1 MANRKKICTSV
12 SFSPIVFQKIE
23 DEKSIIRET
32 TGIELSTSAYLEML
46 VMMRGKKDKV
56 RDVEWLSSVQIGSR
70 RRKPTQVPKVERQA
84 RRFGKGRE
92 YEIESYE
99 KTVQLKEA
107 IAKQP
112 TNRVP
117 VAIKSTI
124 NFANVLNDA
133 VHAGFMSEEEALRRF
148 TEYKKATTDEER
160 SRLWDSLHEYNELQG
175 YEESN

>member
-1 MANRKKICTSV
+1 MVRKIKFAMWNGSLV
-12 SFSPIVFQKIE
+12 Y
-23 DEKSIIRET
+23 RESGKLVPNQSQYT
-32 TGIELSTSAYLEML
+32 IKTSASGRQTVYKNG
-46 VMMRGKKDKV
+46 VYVGRIGKGTKTQQKKAA
-56 RDVEWLSSVQIGSR
+56 EIGSR
-70 RRKPTQVPKVERQA
+70 RHKPTQVPKVERQA

-99 KTVQLKEA
+99 KTIQLKEA